1 MKIANASLD
10 DTMGAI
16 ENYSMDNGY
25 PVLTIEFAEGDSY
38 LCRYD
43 DGSWEDNGEWNPGE
57 DTRNLPG
64 FEEWYELSLHVEEI
78 LAPGPN
84 KDPRYEWIFISRK
97 HMPCKVAAGDTV
109 LYEE

>member
-1 MKIANASLD
+1 MSLED
-10 DTMGAI
+10 KRNKGISLI
-16 ENYSMDNGY
+16 ENYSLAHNNEM
-25 PVLTIEFAEGDSY
+25 LTITFHEGDRY
-38 LCRYD
+38 RCLCN

-97 HMPCKVAAGDTV
+97 HMPCKVTAGDTV